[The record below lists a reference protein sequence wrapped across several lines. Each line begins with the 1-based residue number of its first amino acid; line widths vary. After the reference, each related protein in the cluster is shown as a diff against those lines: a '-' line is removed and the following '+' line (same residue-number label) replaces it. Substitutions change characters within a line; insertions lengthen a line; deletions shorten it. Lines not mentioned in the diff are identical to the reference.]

1 MSSEKLEKSSPPK
14 PKLANFD
21 FAEFQNDPQFPIF
34 VAIAVV
40 LATAFIFLILW
51 YLKKG
56 SRRQAVLI
64 CGPCDSGKTL
74 LFSQMLN
81 NTKVETFTSMKE
93 NIGVLNVP
101 GNGKKPVVI
110 DLPGHE
116 RIRYKC
122 LDKQKDSAMGIIY
135 LLDAATI
142 TKGIRDA
149 TEFLF
154 RILSDP
160 TIYSNRTPVLVI
172 CNKQDM
178 DKAKAAAVIERELA
192 KEIGLLRET
201 HAGNLQGT
209 DGSTVNQIFLGKRDK
224 DFSFADLKAP
234 VDFCETSVL
243 NEDNLDQVQAWISSI
258 SC

>member
-1 MSSEKLEKSSPPK
+1 M
-14 PKLANFD
+14 
-21 FAEFQNDPQFPIF
+21 IF
-34 VAIAVV
+34 
-40 LATAFIFLILW
+40 
-51 YLKKG
+51 
-56 SRRQAVLI
+56 SRRQAILI

-74 LFSQMLN
+74 LFYKMMN
-81 NTKVETFTSMKE
+81 KTTVETFTSMKE

-101 GNGKKPVVI
+101 KNRKII
-110 DLPGHE
+110 DVPGHE

-122 LDKQKDSAMGIIY
+122 LDQQKDSAIGIIY
-135 LLDAATI
+135 LLDASTI
-142 TKGIRDA
+142 SKQIRDA

-160 TIYSNRTPVLVI
+160 TIHSNRTPVLVI

-178 DKAKAAAVIERELA
+178 TMNMSASVIERELA

-201 HAGNLQGT
+201 HAGTLQGT
-209 DGSTVNQIFLGKRDK
+209 DGSITNHIFLGKQDK
-224 DFSFADLKAP
+224 DFSFADLNIP

-243 NEDNLDQVQAWISSI
+243 NENNLDKVQAWISRI

>member
-1 MSSEKLEKSSPPK
+1 
-14 PKLANFD
+14 
-21 FAEFQNDPQFPIF
+21 
-34 VAIAVV
+34 
-40 LATAFIFLILW
+40 
-51 YLKKG
+51 
-56 SRRQAVLI
+56 
-64 CGPCDSGKTL
+64 
-74 LFSQMLN
+74 
-81 NTKVETFTSMKE
+81 MKE

-178 DKAKAAAVIERELA
+178 DKAKVTYL
-192 KEIGLLRET
+192 
-201 HAGNLQGT
+201 
-209 DGSTVNQIFLGKRDK
+209 VFIFKYLPTIYPRWHHHTI
-224 DFSFADLKAP
+224 LYKAY
-234 VDFCETSVL
+234 
-243 NEDNLDQVQAWISSI
+243 
-258 SC
+258 

>member
-1 MSSEKLEKSSPPK
+1 M
-14 PKLANFD
+14 
-21 FAEFQNDPQFPIF
+21 IF
-34 VAIAVV
+34 
-40 LATAFIFLILW
+40 
-51 YLKKG
+51 

-74 LFSQMLN
+74 FFYKMMN
-81 NTKVETFTSMKE
+81 KTTVETFTSMKE

-101 GNGKKPVVI
+101 KNRKII

-116 RIRYKC
+116 RIRYKY
-122 LDKQKDSAMGIIY
+122 LDQQKDSAIGIIY
-135 LLDAATI
+135 LLDASTI
-142 TKGIRDA
+142 SKQIRDA

-160 TIYSNRTPVLVI
+160 TIHSNRTPILVI

-178 DKAKAAAVIERELA
+178 TMNKGASVIERELA
-192 KEIGLLRET
+192 KEIGLLRDT
-201 HAGNLQGT
+201 HAGTLQGT
-209 DGSTVNQIFLGKRDK
+209 DGSMDNHIFLGKQDK
-224 DFSFADLKAP
+224 DFSFADLKVP

-243 NEDNLDQVQAWISSI
+243 NEDNLEKVQDWISNI

>member
-1 MSSEKLEKSSPPK
+1 
-14 PKLANFD
+14 
-21 FAEFQNDPQFPIF
+21 
-34 VAIAVV
+34 
-40 LATAFIFLILW
+40 
-51 YLKKG
+51 
-56 SRRQAVLI
+56 
-64 CGPCDSGKTL
+64 
-74 LFSQMLN
+74 
-81 NTKVETFTSMKE
+81 MKE

-135 LLDAATI
+135 LLDASTI

-178 DKAKAAAVIERELA
+178 DKAKVTYLKYGFCKKSPR
-192 KEIGLLRET
+192 
-201 HAGNLQGT
+201 
-209 DGSTVNQIFLGKRDK
+209 K
-224 DFSFADLKAP
+224 DATL
-234 VDFCETSVL
+234 TS
-243 NEDNLDQVQAWISSI
+243 
-258 SC
+258 

>member
-1 MSSEKLEKSSPPK
+1 MSSEKIQKSTPVK
-14 PKLANFD
+14 PKSINFD

-40 LATAFIFLILW
+40 FVTLFIFLILW

-81 NTKVETFTSMKE
+81 KSKVETFTSMKE
-93 NIGVLNVP
+93 NVGVLNIP
-101 GNGKKPVVI
+101 GSHKKPVVI

-116 RIRYKC
+116 RIRYKS
-122 LDKQKDSAMGIIY
+122 LEKQKDSAFGIIY
-135 LLDAATI
+135 VLDASTI

-160 TIYSNRTPVLVI
+160 TIHSNKTPVLVI
-172 CNKQDM
+172 CNKQDL
-178 DKAKAAAVIERELA
+178 DKAKGSSVIERELT

-201 HAGNLQGT
+201 HAGSLQGT

-224 DFSFADLKAP
+224 EFSFADLKTP
-234 VDFCETSVL
+234 VDFCEASVL
-243 NEDNLDQVQAWISSI
+243 NEDNLDKIQNWITTNSR
-258 SC
+258 